1 MQVSEIRQKFFDYFQ
16 SRDHKIVPS
25 APIVVKDDP
34 TLMFTNAGMNQFKDI
49 FLENEEPKHPRVIDT
64 QKCLR
69 VSGKH
74 NDLEQVGHDTYHHT
88 MFEMLGNW
96 SFGDYFKKKAIEY
109 AWELLTEEYGL
120 EHDRL
125 YVTVF
130 EGDSQQNLS
139 EDTEAYNIWQTVVP
153 EDRVLKYGKEENFWE
168 MGDVGPCGPSSE
180 IHYDFRGKAERD
192 QEDAK
197 HLVNQD
203 HPEVIELWNLVF
215 IEFNRYQDGTLESL
229 PKKHIDTG
237 MGLERLT
244 AVLQNKDSN
253 YDTDIFQPL
262 IQYIAD
268 KYKVQ
273 YGQSEE
279 KDIAL
284 RVVADHSR
292 AITFTIGDGQLPSN
306 TGAGYVIRRIL
317 RRGVRYGFQYLG
329 AETPFLHELVE
340 VLANQLGD
348 VFPEVREQK
357 DFISQVIQE
366 EEQSFLRTLSV
377 GTKLFEQKVK
387 ILDENTIPGDFAF
400 ELYDTYGFPL
410 DLTRLMAN
418 EQGLAVDEQGFQKGL
433 EAQKAR
439 SKKASEMTTSDWQI
453 VREGEKS
460 TFIGYDHLQ
469 TQVKILRYRKIETKK
484 RVSYQVVLDQT
495 PFYAESGGQVGDT
508 GRIFN
513 NQETIQVRDTQ
524 KENNLIIHITDQLP
538 NDLDAD
544 FEAEVDRIKRELTAS
559 NHTATHLM
567 HAALKELLGTHVDQK
582 GSLVNAEYLRFD
594 FSHFTKL
601 SNQDIRDIET
611 RVNQKIRENI
621 PRQEERSIP
630 IQQAMNNGATALFGE
645 KYGDYVRVIT
655 FDEDYSKELC
665 GGTHI
670 ESTGSIGL
678 FKITQETSVAAGIRR
693 IEAAT
698 GSEAEQFINQK
709 MDTLAEVQAVLKN
722 PNSPVSSIKEL
733 IDTNK
738 KLEKEIEGYHH
749 EKVKAIRDHLLES
762 PEKIK
767 DGQIDLIAD
776 KVQVDSPQAGKDLAF
791 DLKNNNEEAII
802 LLGAGFEEKAN
813 VWLIIPEPLIEPYNL
828 NAGEMIS
835 DIAAE
840 ISGGGGG
847 KAFFATAGGKNP
859 DKVGQ
864 AIEKGKELIK
874 SHLG

>member
-16 SRDHKIVPS
+16 ARDHKIVPS

-34 TLMFTNAGMNQFKDI
+34 SLMFTNAGMNQFKDI
-49 FLENEEPKHPRVIDT
+49 FLENEEPAYPRVIDT

-96 SFGDYFKKKAIEY
+96 SFGDYFKQKAIEY
-109 AWELLTEEYGL
+109 AWDLLTNEYGL
-120 EHDRL
+120 EPERL
-125 YVTVF
+125 YVTIF
-130 EGDSQQNLS
+130 EGDDQQNLS
-139 EDTEAYNIWQTVVP
+139 EDTEAYKIWQTLVP
-153 EDRVLKYGKEENFWE
+153 EDRILKYGKEENFWE
-168 MGDVGPCGPSSE
+168 MGEVGPCGPSSE
-180 IHYDFRGKAERD
+180 IHYDFRAKAERE

-197 HLVNQD
+197 NLVNQD

-215 IEFNRYQDGTLESL
+215 IEFNRYQDGTLEAL

-262 IQYIAD
+262 IQYISD
-268 KYKVQ
+268 KYKIQ
-273 YGQSEE
+273 YGESEE
-279 KDIAL
+279 TDIAL

-292 AITFTIGDGQLPSN
+292 AITFAIGDGQLPSN

-329 AETPFLHELVE
+329 ANSPFMHEMVE
-340 VLANQLGD
+340 VLANQFGD
-348 VFPEVREQK
+348 IFPEVKEQK
-357 DFISQVIQE
+357 DFISEVIQE

-387 ILDENTIPGDFAF
+387 ILDADTIPGDFAF

-418 EQGLAVDEQGFQKGL
+418 EHGLTVDEKGFQKGL

-439 SKKASEMTTSDWQI
+439 SKKASQVTTSDWQI
-453 VREGEKS
+453 LREGEKS
-460 TFIGYDHLQ
+460 TFIGYDHLK
-469 TQVKILRYRKIETKK
+469 TQVKILRYRKVETKK
-484 RVSYQVVLDQT
+484 QVNYQIVLDQT

-508 GRIFN
+508 GQIYN
-513 NQETIQVRDTQ
+513 DQETIQVKDTQ
-524 KENNLIIHITDQLP
+524 KENNLIIHITDKLP
-538 NDLDAD
+538 NDLESD
-544 FEAEVDRIKRELTAS
+544 FAAEVDRIKRELTAR

-567 HAALKELLGTHVDQK
+567 HAALKELLGSHVDQK

-601 SNQDIRDIET
+601 SNQDIRDIER

-621 PRQEERSIP
+621 PREEERSIP
-630 IQQAMNNGATALFGE
+630 IQQAMNKGATALFGE
-645 KYGDYVRVIT
+645 KYGDYVRIIT
-655 FDEDYSKELC
+655 FDNSYSKELC
-665 GGTHI
+665 GGTHV

-693 IEAAT
+693 IEAVT
-698 GSEAEQFINQK
+698 GAEAEKYVNEQI
-709 MDTLAEVQAVLKN
+709 DTLDEVQSVLKN
-722 PNSPVSSIKEL
+722 PNNPVRSIKDL
-733 IDTNK
+733 IETNK
-738 KLEKEIEGYHH
+738 KLEKQIEAYQQ
-749 EKVKAIRDHLLES
+749 EKVKAIRDNLLKQ
-762 PEKIK
+762 PEKLK
-767 DGQIDLIAD
+767 DGQVDLIAD
-776 KVQVDSPQAGKDLAF
+776 EIKIDSPQAGKDLAF
-791 DLKNNNEEAII
+791 DLKNNKPEAII
-802 LLGAGFEEKAN
+802 LLGAAFEEKASI
-813 VWLIIPEPLIEPYNL
+813 WLVIPEPLIGPYNL
-828 NAGEMIS
+828 RAGNIIN

-840 ISGGGGG
+840 IDGGGGG
-847 KAFFATAGGKNP
+847 KDFFATAGGKNP
-859 DKVGQ
+859 AKISQ
-864 AIEKGKELIK
+864 ALKKGKELIK
-874 SHLG
+874 SHLS